1 MDMAQRPL
9 GPVERSARYWT
20 GACCYR
26 LPGPVRILNVLT
38 GLFISPPNI
47 DLLVG
52 LCSIPHNIPD

>member
-1 MDMAQRPL
+1 MSMAQRPR
-9 GPVERSARYWT
+9 GACGVQRQSSD

-26 LPGPVRILNVLT
+26 LPGPARILNILV
-38 GLFISPPNI
+38 GLFAFPPNI